1 MTGIQIDSDIYDTYI
16 FSGDTSRITLFLKN
30 IYERFTD
37 LEISLEMLESRQI
50 GRSVDENA
58 ANSTL
63 VCQISYYFREYPKYP
78 PCAKYCIT
86 FENIP
91 NIHPLPIHT
100 PCIRVLVAL
109 RLNSATTSKFYIFS
123 QHKSQRPA
131 KA

>member
-63 VCQISYYFREYPKYP
+63 VCQILYYFREYPKYP
-78 PCAKYCIT
+78 SFA
-86 FENIP
+86 
-91 NIHPLPIHT
+91 
-100 PCIRVLVAL
+100 
-109 RLNSATTSKFYIFS
+109 NSHSM
-123 QHKSQRPA
+123 HKSSGCPEAEFSHNVKVLCFLTAQ
-131 KA
+131 KLETCQSLTLC

>member
-50 GRSVDENA
+50 GRPVDENA

-63 VCQISYYFREYPKYP
+63 CQISYYFREYPKYP
-78 PCAKYCIT
+78 PFAKS
-86 FENIP
+86 
-91 NIHPLPIHT
+91 H
-100 PCIRVLVAL
+100 
-109 RLNSATTSKFYIFS
+109 SM
-123 QHKSQRPA
+123 HKSSGCPEAEFSHHVKVSCFLTAQKSETCQSLTLVTGSTGLSVRHQC
-131 KA
+131 